1 MWLLRILQ
9 DAEAQLESEEG
20 RVLRIQLELTQLKQ
34 EIERRMNE
42 KEDEIETLRYMHV
55 SLCYTA
61 CLPI

>member
-1 MWLLRILQ
+1 M
-9 DAEAQLESEEG
+9 
-20 RVLRIQLELTQLKQ
+20 LRIQLELTQLKQ